1 MNPLGVDFQKQN
13 QLRKETEKELKQ
25 MENRIKLLQ
34 IQEGKMKRRTDIQ
47 VQKMEQM
54 KILREQAIKD
64 RLAQEERKKQ

>member
-34 IQEGKMKRRTDIQ
+34 IQEGKMKRRTDI
-47 VQKMEQM
+47 
-54 KILREQAIKD
+54 
-64 RLAQEERKKQ
+64 